1 MGSIV
6 DQKNVQKSC
15 CINTC
20 LDLVIVLCLLLVL
33 QVAGGG
39 QQQSCDKSRK
49 VFTSSWGVI
58 SDSDGTTNYTKVS
71 CVIIAC
77 TIFFIMSDIYL
88 FLLFLGFTL

>member
-6 DQKNVQKSC
+6 EQKNVQKSC

-49 VFTSSWGVI
+49 VFTTSWGVI

-71 CVIIAC
+71 FVIAC
-77 TIFFIMSDIYL
+77 TTFMSDIYL